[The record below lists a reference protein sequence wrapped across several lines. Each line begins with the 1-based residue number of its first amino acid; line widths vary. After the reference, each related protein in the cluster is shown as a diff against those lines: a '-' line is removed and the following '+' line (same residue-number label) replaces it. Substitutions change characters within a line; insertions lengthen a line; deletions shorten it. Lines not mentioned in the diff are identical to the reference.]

1 MRYKT
6 AEALMAVFLS
16 LVCAVAWANIRTLPA
31 DALMFPRFILI
42 ILAICSLVMLVR
54 GYLPALKPASAGAS
68 TSAPDT
74 NTPPSM
80 DEDKATWH
88 FAISPVRMVG
98 AVVLFAIYILLVGT
112 IGFFTSSALFIIALA
127 WYARYRNWTALVSSA
142 IGFCI
147 FVYVVFVMIFDRPL
161 PTEWVTVIYHSLTGG
176 ALT

>member
-6 AEALMAVFLS
+6 AEAVMAVFLL
-16 LVCAVAWANIRTLPA
+16 LVCAIAWANIRTLPE

-42 ILAICSLVMLVR
+42 ILAICSLIMLVR
-54 GYLPALKPASAGAS
+54 GHLPARKAATA
-68 TSAPDT
+68 TAPDVSA
-74 NTPPSM
+74 PPSM

-176 ALT
+176 A